1 MKEKQRIIQRK
12 MKRTKR
18 AGRRHKGRGNV
29 EERVVSCVRF
39 SERSSQIRLN
49 LDSLTSPAGAIMLF
63 FWSISMKRWGK
74 KPLCSQLESRDSE
87 CYHSREALL
96 M

>member
-18 AGRRHKGRGNV
+18 AGRRDKGRGNV

-49 LDSLTSPAGAIMLF
+49 
-63 FWSISMKRWGK
+63 
-74 KPLCSQLESRDSE
+74 
-87 CYHSREALL
+87 
-96 M
+96 